1 MNKNPKGSANSKS
14 KHLRRTT
21 SSNKNK
27 AELKKT
33 IPKENKSQP
42 TINNFVNTKPR
53 QNESKATSSPK
64 TESVKPSTLMFQ
76 TPENPQKEAK
86 QRTPPSLEREPESK
100 KQLLDN
106 STEPTGPK
114 EMAGKGD
121 TTLPEN
127 KIPNPKPQ
135 TTIKL
140 TESEQRIVQALGEQL
155 KPLKRSIDNVVE
167 KMELHSIEMKSL
179 RSENNILKAKID
191 VCDRTNKGLHERLKR
206 VETRLLEKNIIIK
219 GIRETPFEPQ
229 DTTWDKVVVELTE
242 MMGGDRYEVRRRNAE
257 DLSINNVQR
266 VGRYKQMENRPVL
279 VTFGLNSD
287 VIYVLKNKKHLKPGI
302 YLDREYTPEVDKDR
316 RLLRPISRDAQKH
329 SEFKGKSKLDGG
341 DLVILGRR
349 YNTTN
354 LHALPAPLSGF
365 NATSNSNDDTIGFF
379 GELNPLSNFHHAP
392 FTCNGTLYH
401 CSEQYIQHTK
411 AKYFEDEGIA
421 SSIMAATTAVE
432 CKYISKDIRGY
443 DRDSWL
449 GNAKILC
456 TPGLLAKFEQNPLL
470 SSTLLQTGDKT
481 IIESSRDRE
490 WGTGIPLNDDRCLER
505 EKWGSQG
512 ILGEILEEVRST
524 IKSKRGSQSDLTHA
538 TNSAETGMEIQQT
551 SVIKV

>member
-1 MNKNPKGSANSKS
+1 MNKIPKGSANSKS
-14 KHLRRTT
+14 KHPRRTT
-21 SSNKNK
+21 TNKSK
-27 AELKKT
+27 AEPKKSN
-33 IPKENKSQP
+33 PKENKGQP
-42 TINNFVNTKPR
+42 SINNFVNTKPR
-53 QNESKATSSPK
+53 HNESKSTNLTK
-64 TESVKPSTLMFQ
+64 TESVKQSKLMFQ

-106 STEPTGPK
+106 STELTEPK
-114 EMAGKGD
+114 EMAGKGE

-127 KIPNPKPQ
+127 KIPSPKPQ

-155 KPLKRSIDNVVE
+155 KPLKRSIDNVID
-167 KMELHSIEMKSL
+167 KLELHSTEMKSL
-179 RSENNILKAKID
+179 RSENNILKAKIG
-191 VCDRTNKGLHERLKR
+191 VCDRINKGLHERLKR
-206 VETRLLEKNIIIK
+206 VETRMLEKNIIIK

-316 RLLRPISRDAQKH
+316 RLLRPILRDAQKH

-365 NATSNSNDDTIGFF
+365 NATSNSNDDIIGFF

-392 FTCNGTLYH
+392 FTCNGSLYH

-411 AKYFEDEGIA
+411 AKYFEDEGTA
-421 SSIMAATTAVE
+421 SSIMAATTAAE
-432 CKYISKDIRGY
+432 CKQISKDIRGY

-456 TPGLLAKFEQNPLL
+456 TPGILAKFEQNPLL
-470 SSTLLQTGDKT
+470 STTLLQTGDKT

-512 ILGEILEEVRST
+512 ILGEILEEIRST
-524 IKSKRGSQSDLTHA
+524 IKNNRGSQSGV
-538 TNSAETGMEIQQT
+538 TNPTNTAETEMEIQQN
-551 SVIKV
+551 SSIKV